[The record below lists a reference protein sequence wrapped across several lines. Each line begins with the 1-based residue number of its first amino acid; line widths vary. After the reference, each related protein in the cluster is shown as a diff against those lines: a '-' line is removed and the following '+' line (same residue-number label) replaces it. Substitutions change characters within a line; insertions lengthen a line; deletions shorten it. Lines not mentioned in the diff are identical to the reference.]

1 MQNSNRK
8 KSDMKVWYKDLEK
21 RYADFPQH
29 IQILNVVSDLE
40 KARSFWDRERV
51 CALDHLY
58 RAIILIDFIVDD
70 PRWKGKLKEVLR
82 LREVMGSLIV
92 GSQPLAT
99 LENTIRATLLLN
111 RRAYSTLYPSR
122 IQK

>member
-1 MQNSNRK
+1 MQNSDSK
-8 KSDMKVWYKDLEK
+8 EFDMKVWYKDLEK

-40 KARSFWDRERV
+40 KARNFWDRERA

-70 PRWKGKLKEVLR
+70 PRWKGMLKEVLR